1 MKTLTSPNCFIVQE
15 EESLLRL
22 DKLLTARYP
31 QHSRNYFQYLIDT
44 GSVLIN
50 NAKAKKKDL
59 SKRGDQVSVTFAPSP
74 DPGVVPQNIALEILY
89 EDDYI
94 IAINKPRGMV
104 VHPGAGNPSN
114 TLVNALL
121 YHTKSLPEASSPLRP
136 GIVHRLDKETSGVI
150 IAAKTEAAHAK
161 LTHLFK
167 SRNMEKQYLAICE
180 NTPKEGIIS
189 LPIGRHPVKRK
200 EMTIREDGKEA
211 ITDVVVLDKNEKRSL
226 VLLKP
231 KTGRTHQLRVHLKAL
246 KAPIVGD
253 IVYGNKSKSSPAM
266 LLHAYKLNFIH
277 PFFGTP
283 VRLEA
288 PIPKEFFFS

>member
-1 MKTLTSPNCFIVQE
+1 MTHKSFNIEKDETLI
-15 EESLLRL
+15 RL
-22 DKLLTARYP
+22 DKVLALRFP
-31 QHSRNYFQYLIDT
+31 EHSRNYFQYLIDS
-44 GSVLIN
+44 GNVLIN
-50 NAKAKKKDL
+50 GSSIKKKD
-59 SKRGDQVSVTFAPSP
+59 KTTFGDFVTIKLIASP
-74 DPGVVPQNIALEILY
+74 DPGVTPQNIPLDILY
-89 EDDYI
+89 EDDFI

-104 VHPGAGNPSN
+104 VHPGAGNPSK

-150 IAAKTEAAHAK
+150 IAAKTELAHAR
-161 LTHLFK
+161 LVDLFK
-167 SRNMEKQYLAICE
+167 TRKIEKQYLAICE
-180 NTPKEGIIS
+180 NTPAEGTVS

-211 ITDVVVLDKNEKRSL
+211 ITEISVLDKTGKYSL

-231 KTGRTHQLRVHLKAL
+231 KTGRTHQLRIHLKTL

-253 IVYGNKSKSSPAM
+253 KIYGGSRKDAPHM

-283 VRLEA
+283 IQLEA
-288 PIPKEFFFS
+288 PIPKEFLFSLEK

>member
-1 MKTLTSPNCFIVQE
+1 MSNPSCFTIEPE
-15 EESLLRL
+15 EASQRL
-22 DKLLTARYP
+22 DKLLTARFP
-31 QHSRNYFQYLIDT
+31 EHSRNYFQYLIDS

-50 NAKAKKKDL
+50 NARPKKKDL
-59 SKRGDQVSVTFAPSP
+59 AKPGDKVSVTFAPSP
-74 DPGVVPQNIALEILY
+74 DPGVTPQNIHLDILY

-114 TLVNALL
+114 TLVNGLL

-167 SRNMEKQYLAICE
+167 SRNMEKEYLAICE
-180 NTPKEGIIS
+180 NTPKEGLLS

-200 EMTIREDGKEA
+200 EMTVREGGKEA
-211 ITDVVVLDKNEKRSL
+211 ITEVIVLDKNEKQSL

-253 IVYGNKSKSSPAM
+253 IIYGNKNKSAPAM

-277 PFFGTP
+277 PFSGAP
-283 VRLEA
+283 IRLEA